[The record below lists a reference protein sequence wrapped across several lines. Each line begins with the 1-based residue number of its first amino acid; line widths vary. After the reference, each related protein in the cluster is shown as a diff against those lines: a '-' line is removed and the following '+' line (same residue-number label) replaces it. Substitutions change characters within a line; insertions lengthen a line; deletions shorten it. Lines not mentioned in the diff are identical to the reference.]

1 MQASGEK
8 QIGGTKYRDRSI
20 ALLIV
25 GIVLLFPPFVGLS
38 LIDARVFG
46 IPFPVFY
53 IFFVWAALIAG
64 AVYLAGP
71 LRDSDVS
78 GSSAESAKPDF

>member
-25 GIVLLFPPFVGLS
+25 GLVLLFPPLAGLS
-38 LIDARVFG
+38 LMDVKVFG

-53 IFFVWAALIAG
+53 IFAVWALLITG
-64 AVYLAGP
+64 AFLLARP
-71 LRDSDVS
+71 LRESDI
-78 GSSAESAKPDF
+78 SAPPPDPPKLDI